1 MIIIRTILFL
11 FIVYTFVG
19 CSREP
24 AQLLLVTPQSPIDR
38 EIAQD
43 VVNLL
48 GHESAIKIT
57 LTDDAASDEAA
68 LDALISGT
76 ADIAFVSNS
85 MPFRTGVSTVMPLYP
100 TVLHIGHPVGRDA
113 SNIEGLLRGAKV
125 FAGPPGSAS
134 RLLFERISS
143 RFGLSDSDFSY
154 LEISAPPESPDDI
167 VPPDVFV
174 VYAPISPDRL
184 EQFPDVRLFSLGSP
198 DDIGH
203 GSLVDA
209 ATLMNPHMEA
219 FVIPMGTYGDITPEP
234 ILTLAVDMLLVARQ
248 DLSAA
253 IVYDLVQEVLR
264 LRPALSAL
272 RPGLFRRL
280 SDDFDS
286 SNSTFILHPGLLA
299 YMQRDAPTVYERY
312 SGVAEVAV
320 TVLIA
325 LFSAFLAGVR
335 IYRMRRKNRID
346 TFYSRIIAI
355 RNSIDDKSSIEARR
369 LKADEIRALQA
380 NAFELLVDEKLAADE
395 SFRIFIT
402 LSNDVLRQLGAFSSE
417 GQLSDA

>member
-1 MIIIRTILFL
+1 MTIIRSIILLIVFAAL
-11 FIVYTFVG
+11 FG
-19 CSREP
+19 CGREP
-24 AQLLLVTPQSPIDR
+24 AELVLVTPESPIDR

-43 VVNLL
+43 FTRLL
-48 GHESAIKIT
+48 GRESTIKFS
-57 LTDDAASDEAA
+57 LTDDVASDEAA
-68 LDALISGT
+68 LDALVSGA
-76 ADIAFVSNS
+76 ADIALVSNS
-85 MPFRTGVSTVMPLYP
+85 MPFRTGVSTVMSLYP

-113 SNIEGLLRGAKV
+113 SSIEDLLRGARV

-134 RLLFERISS
+134 RILFERITT
-143 RFGLSDSDFSY
+143 RFGISDSDFSY
-154 LEISAPPESPDDI
+154 LEFSGSPDDI
-167 VPPDVFV
+167 VLPEVFV

-184 EQFPDVRLFSLGSP
+184 EQFPEVRLFSLGSP

-209 ATLMNPHMEA
+209 ATLLNHHLEA
-219 FVIPMGTYGDITPEP
+219 FVIPTGTYGDITPEP

-248 DLSAA
+248 DLSEA

-280 SDDFDS
+280 SDDFDA

-299 YMQRDAPTVYERY
+299 YTQRDAPTVYERY
-312 SGVAEVAV
+312 SGVAEVVV
-320 TVLIA
+320 TILIA
-325 LFSAFLAGVR
+325 LVSAFLAGVR

-355 RNSIDDKSSIEARR
+355 RNSIPESSSIETRR
-369 LKADEIRALQA
+369 QKAEEVRALQTD
-380 NAFELLVDEKLAADE
+380 AFELLVDEKLAADE

-402 LSNDVLRQLGAFSSE
+402 LSNDVLRQLGALSGDSR
-417 GQLSDA
+417 LSDT

>member
-1 MIIIRTILFL
+1 MTIIRSIILLIVFAAL
-11 FIVYTFVG
+11 FG
-19 CSREP
+19 CGREP
-24 AQLLLVTPQSPIDR
+24 AELVLVTPESPIDR

-43 VVNLL
+43 FTRLL
-48 GHESAIKIT
+48 GRESTIKFS
-57 LTDDAASDEAA
+57 LTDDVASDEAA
-68 LDALISGT
+68 LDALVSGA
-76 ADIAFVSNS
+76 ADIALVSNS
-85 MPFRTGVSTVMPLYP
+85 MPFRTGVSTVMSLYP

-113 SNIEGLLRGAKV
+113 SSIEDLLRGARV

-134 RLLFERISS
+134 RILFERITT
-143 RFGLSDSDFSY
+143 RFGISDSDFSY
-154 LEISAPPESPDDI
+154 LEFSGSPDDI
-167 VPPDVFV
+167 VLPEVFV

-184 EQFPDVRLFSLGSP
+184 EQFPEVRLFSLGSP

-209 ATLMNPHMEA
+209 ATLLNPHLEA
-219 FVIPMGTYGDITPEP
+219 FVIPTGTYGDITPEP

-248 DLSAA
+248 DLSEA

-280 SDDFDS
+280 SDDFDA

-299 YMQRDAPTVYERY
+299 YTQRDAPTVYERY
-312 SGVAEVAV
+312 SGVAEVVV
-320 TVLIA
+320 TILIA
-325 LFSAFLAGVR
+325 LVSAFLAGVR

-355 RNSIDDKSSIEARR
+355 RNSIPESSSIETRR
-369 LKADEIRALQA
+369 QKAEEVRALQTD
-380 NAFELLVDEKLAADE
+380 AFELLVDEKLAADE

-402 LSNDVLRQLGAFSSE
+402 LSNDVLRQLGALSGDSR
-417 GQLSDA
+417 LSDT